1 MARKTV
7 LVTGCSAGGI
17 GAAMTKA
24 FSDQGYHVFAT
35 LRNTSK
41 AGTLAQLAN
50 VEILQLEVTSHES
63 IEQCVLEVQKR
74 TGGTLDVLVNNAG
87 ADFVIPLLDASIEEA
102 KRLYDVNV
110 WSILAT
116 TQAFAPL
123 LIKAKGT
130 VCNISSIAATM
141 PLAWSGVYSS
151 SKVAAKQISETLR
164 VEMEPLGVCVI
175 TAMVGAVHTPIH
187 DKAGELVLPAG
198 SYYQSVRET
207 INDQRKGLKKP
218 GSQEVDVT
226 AKNLVGDIV
235 AGRAGLVWRGGT
247 ATLVRYL
254 GWLLPSGLF
263 EHVVNDGRGLKEV
276 HSGEK

>member
-1 MARKTV
+1 MAKKTV

-24 FSDQGYHVFAT
+24 VSDQGYYVFAT

-41 AGTLAQLAN
+41 AGSLAQLAN
-50 VEILQLEVTSHES
+50 VEILELEVTSHES
-63 IEQCVLEVQKR
+63 IGQCVLEVQKS
-74 TGGTLDVLVNNAG
+74 TGGTLDVLVNNAV
-87 ADFVIPLLDASIEEA
+87 ADFVIPLLDVSIEEA

-110 WSILAT
+110 WSVLAT

-123 LIKAKGT
+123 LIKARGA
-130 VCNISSIAATM
+130 VCNISSVAATM
-141 PLAWSGVYSS
+141 PLAWGGVYSS

-164 VEMEPLGVCVI
+164 VKMQPLGVRVI
-175 TAMVGAVHTPIH
+175 TAMVGAAHTPIH

-198 SYYQSVRET
+198 SYYQSVRQT
-207 INDQRKGLKKP
+207 INDQRQGLKKP
-218 GSQEVDVT
+218 GGQEVDVT
-226 AKNLVGDIV
+226 AKNPVDDIV

-247 ATLVRYL
+247 ATLVHYL
-254 GWLLPSGLF
+254 GWMLPSSLF
-263 EHVVNDGRGLKEV
+263 ERVVNDGRGLKEV